1 VSGLSSSDR
10 PPGRPVG
17 SVPGLAGP
25 GNRLRRRVQE
35 DDAVESLEVRAI
47 AVERLT
53 FFADAVI
60 AIAITLLALDLPVP
74 TGETNRDVLHFVGE
88 HYLEYLAFLI
98 SFLVVGAH
106 WRGHHRTFRYVTL
119 LGGQLPRLTMYWLLM
134 QVITPFA
141 TRVLTGEGAFQTRFI
156 FYALVQATAALTFL
170 LMLRELRRH
179 GLLRADTPASVITDA
194 IWRTGILATA
204 FLISIP
210 FSFVSKAAA
219 YLCWIAIPITRGLV
233 RRVATTRR
241 QAGRTADRRSTPP

>member
-1 VSGLSSSDR
+1 MAER
-10 PPGRPVG
+10 H
-17 SVPGLAGP
+17 
-25 GNRLRRRVQE
+25 RVARVRE
-35 DDAVESLEVRAI
+35 DDEVESLEVRAI

-74 TGETNRDVLHFVGE
+74 TGGTNRELLHSVGE
-88 HYLEYLAFLI
+88 HYPEYIAFLI

-141 TRVLTGEGAFQTRFI
+141 TRVLTAGGAFQVRFT
-156 FYALVQATAALTFL
+156 FYALVQASAALVFL
-170 LMLRELRRH
+170 LMLQQLRRH
-179 GLLRADTPASVITDA
+179 RLLRADTPQSIITDA
-194 IWRTGILATA
+194 TWRGALLAAA

-210 FSFVSKAAA
+210 FSFVSKPVA
-219 YLCWIAIPITRGLV
+219 YGCWALIPLSRGLV
-233 RRVATTRR
+233 RGAITTRR
-241 QAGRTADRRSTPP
+241 RADRTEGPPSAHP

>member
-1 VSGLSSSDR
+1 MADQGRAARLS
-10 PPGRPVG
+10 
-17 SVPGLAGP
+17 
-25 GNRLRRRVQE
+25 E

-74 TGETNRDVLHFVGE
+74 TGETNRELLHSVGE
-88 HYLEYLAFLI
+88 HIPSYLAFLV

-106 WRGHHRTFRYVTL
+106 WRGHHRVFRYVTL

-141 TRVLTGEGAFQTRFI
+141 TRVLTASGAFQVRFT
-156 FYALVQATAALTFL
+156 FYALVQATSGLIFL

-179 GLLRADTPASVITDA
+179 RLTRADTPPSVLTDA
-194 IWRTGILATA
+194 TWRTSVLAAA

-210 FSFVSKAAA
+210 FSFVSKPIA
-219 YLCWIAIPITRGLV
+219 YGCWALIPLSRGLV
-233 RRVATTRR
+233 HRVVATRR
-241 QAGRTADRRSTPP
+241 RAGRTAGRPSTHH